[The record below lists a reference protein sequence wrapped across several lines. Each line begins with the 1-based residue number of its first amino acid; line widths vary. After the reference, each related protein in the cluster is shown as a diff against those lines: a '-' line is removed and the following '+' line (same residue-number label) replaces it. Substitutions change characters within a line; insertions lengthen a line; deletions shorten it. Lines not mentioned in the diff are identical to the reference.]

1 MLLLAKTSD
10 FKSVMQFFTV
20 FALFLFVCVITYYTT
35 KFTASYQKGRMR
47 SSNIELLEAVRISGN
62 KYIQIIRI
70 GTRYLAVAICK
81 DQVNLLCELTEE
93 ELLLHEQTPDGTAPA
108 EFKELFDKIA
118 SKMKT
123 KKQADKDEE
132 L

>member
-1 MLLLAKTSD
+1 MLLLSAASGLR
-10 FKSVMQFFTV
+10 SVMQFFTV

-35 KFTASYQKGRMR
+35 KFTASYQKSRMQ

-62 KYIQIIRI
+62 KYIQVVRI
-70 GTRYLAVAICK
+70 GSKYLAMAVCK
-81 DQVNLLCELTEE
+81 DQVSVLCELTEE
-93 ELLLHEQTPDGTAPA
+93 ELLLHEQTLNQGTPA
-108 EFKELFDKIA
+108 EFKELFERVA
-118 SKMKT
+118 RKMKK

>member
-1 MLLLAKTSD
+1 MLLLSAAPGL
-10 FKSVMQFFTV
+10 KSVMQFFTV

-47 SSNIELLEAVRISGN
+47 SSNMELLEAVRISGN
-62 KYIQIIRI
+62 KYIQIVRI
-70 GTRYLAVAICK
+70 GSKYLAVAVCK
-81 DQVNLLCELTEE
+81 DQVSMLCELTEE
-93 ELLLHEQTPDGTAPA
+93 ELLLQDQTPEGAAPA

-118 SKMKT
+118 QKMKT

>member
-1 MLLLAKTSD
+1 MLLLSAAPGL
-10 FKSVMQFFTV
+10 KSVMQFFTV

-47 SSNIELLEAVRISGN
+47 SSNMELLEAVRISGN
-62 KYIQIIRI
+62 KYIQIVRI
-70 GTRYLAVAICK
+70 GSKYLAVAVCK
-81 DQVNLLCELTEE
+81 DQVSMLCELTEE
-93 ELLLHEQTPDGTAPA
+93 ELLLQDQTPEGSAPA

-118 SKMKT
+118 QKMKT